1 MHSFK
6 SERCEIFYTQSGKP
20 LGEAPIVVWGHGWG
34 QDHRSFDG
42 LVAALSGV
50 ATHIAVD
57 FPGFG
62 RSPVPFDT
70 IEQSWGSGDYA
81 HALSELIRSVA
92 GGAPVIWV
100 GHSFGARVGTQLGA
114 LYPDM
119 MAGMVFVAGAG
130 LKRKR
135 SAWQKMILKTK
146 IYTYKLGKWLKRW
159 PFLSDL
165 IESIQGASKIGSSDY
180 QNAGAM
186 RGVLVSVVNEHLSD
200 EAARIQCPV
209 LLIYGENDAET
220 PPDVGL
226 QFNQLIKDSELV
238 SLSGQDH
245 YSVLNETGRHQVA
258 QRIKYFVQN
267 LDG

>member
-6 SERCEIFYTQSGKP
+6 SERCEIAYTQSGKP
-20 LGEAPIVVWGHGWG
+20 LGSAPIVVWGHGWG
-34 QDHRSFDG
+34 QDHRAFDG
-42 LVAALSGV
+42 VVSSLPGV
-50 ATHIAVD
+50 ATHIVLD

-62 RSPVPFDT
+62 ASPVPFEG
-70 IEQSWGSGDYA
+70 IENSWGSRDYA
-81 HALSELIRSVA
+81 QALSGFIRAIA
-92 GGAPVIWV
+92 GSAPVIWV
-100 GHSFGARVGTQLGA
+100 GHSFGCRVGTQLGA
-114 LYPDM
+114 LYPDLI
-119 MAGMVFVAGAG
+119 AGMVFIAGAG

-135 SAWQKMILKTK
+135 SVAQKMILKTK

-159 PFLSDL
+159 PFLSNL
-165 IESIQGASKIGSSDY
+165 IESLQRGRPGGSADY
-180 QNAGAM
+180 QSAGAM
-186 RGVLVSVVNEHLSD
+186 RGVLVSVVNEHLSQ

-209 LLIYGENDAET
+209 LLIYGEDDTET
-220 PPDVGL
+220 PPDVGQ

-258 QRIKYFVQN
+258 QRIKHFVQN